1 MGELLVREITYRA
14 AVAFLAGFGV
24 ALIFRVSRTFDIAAP
39 SMVLLAMYISERWL
53 GPLTSAALLLSSAS
67 AIWWFVYRPCKERS
81 VLHVLAASI
90 GLQIIVQSCTTL
102 FFGDS
107 LVTKKT
113 FGSPFG
119 SGTLGCGVVLIV
131 LVTLTLL
138 FRIVWNRPWTTLHLR
153 TVMQDPELAACIGV
167 RVEVMQVAAFALGV
181 VAMLA
186 SAVLWQTET
195 QIKAANAASLLIYG
209 IAVGAWGRELS
220 PHWMLAA
227 SYAFAFVATV
237 LSYCGGP
244 LLADV
249 AYLAGVSLILALPQ
263 KRYSVVEE

>member
-1 MGELLVREITYRA
+1 VGELLVREITYRA
-14 AVAFLAGFGV
+14 AVAFLAGFGI
-24 ALIFRVSRTFDIAAP
+24 ALIFRVSRTFDIAAA
-39 SMVLLAMYISERWL
+39 SMVLLAMYISERWF
-53 GPLTSAALLLSSAS
+53 GALTSAALLLSSAS
-67 AIWWFVYRPCKERS
+67 AIWWFVYRPCKRS
-81 VLHVLAASI
+81 ALHVLAASI

-107 LVTKKT
+107 LLTKKT

-119 SGTLGCGVVLIV
+119 SGTLGCGVILVV
-131 LVTLTLL
+131 LVTLTLI

-167 RVEVMQVAAFALGV
+167 RVEVMQVATFTLGV
-181 VAMLA
+181 AAMLA
-186 SAVLWQTET
+186 SALLWQSET

-209 IAVGAWGRELS
+209 IAVGAWGRELA

-227 SYAFAFVATV
+227 SYAFAFIATF
-237 LSYCGGP
+237 LSYYGGP